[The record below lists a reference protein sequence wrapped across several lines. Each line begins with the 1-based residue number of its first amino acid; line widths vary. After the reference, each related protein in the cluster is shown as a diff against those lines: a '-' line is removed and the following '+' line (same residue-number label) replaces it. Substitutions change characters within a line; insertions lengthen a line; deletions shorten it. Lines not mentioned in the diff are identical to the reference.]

1 MITFVYDR
9 NTAGSE
15 GPVTEKQIANPE
27 MIILATKNFYRAEI
41 EMVKDEVEKSTAR
54 KNYYNNIT
62 KTKLRLG
69 GTL

>member
-1 MITFVYDR
+1 
-9 NTAGSE
+9 
-15 GPVTEKQIANPE
+15 
-27 MIILATKNFYRAEI
+27 MIILATKNFNRAET

-62 KTKLRLG
+62 KLRLG